1 MKKVL
6 CSFNTHQIR
15 CIPLTYAILFVTFL
29 HQGDIRAS
37 QPSINSIDTEY
48 ILRIDSLMTDAMEK
62 EACPGGVILIGNRE
76 RIIWK
81 KAYGYRVIKPEKIK
95 MTADTIFDL
104 ASLTKVVATAT
115 SVAILIERGQLS
127 LSDRV
132 SRFIPEF
139 AAKGK
144 ERITIEQLL
153 IHRGGLVPD
162 NSLQDYAQG
171 PPEAMRKIYNLD
183 LVAHPGEKFIYTDVG
198 YIVLGEVV
206 KQVTGLSLNR
216 FARQEL
222 FLPAGMSRTTFNPPK
237 IWWDKC
243 APQEKRDKKWIIGQ
257 VHDPRA
263 FALGG
268 VAGHAGLFSTADD
281 LARYCRMIL
290 NGGEIDGRRILSPLT
305 VRTMTEPRPLGAVSG
320 VRGLGFDIA
329 TGYSSAR
336 GDLFCR
342 YRSFGHTGFTGTS
355 MWIDPTAG
363 IYVIIL
369 TNRLHPDGKGN
380 VIDLRR
386 KVATVVA
393 SAVTKADPFD
403 RITGY
408 PWIDSDRVTKP
419 YRDTSLQDS
428 QVLTGLDVLVRDGC
442 KILTGR
448 KVGVITNH
456 TGLTRDGKHIVNL
469 IANAKNVDLVALF
482 SPEHGF
488 KGVLDRKIKDDTD
501 PLTGL
506 PIYSLYGKTR
516 IPTDKMLAG
525 IDTLV
530 FDIQDI
536 GTRFYTYISTMGNA
550 MQAATKHNIRFIV
563 VDRPNPITG
572 RYVEGP
578 LADADKFGFT
588 AFYRLP
594 VAHGMTIG
602 ELAQLFNK
610 EMKIGADLV
619 IIKMENWYR
628 HQWYDQ
634 TGLFWINPSPN
645 MRNLTEAILY
655 PGVGLIESSNIS
667 VGRGTD
673 EPFER
678 FGAPWIDARKLAAA
692 LNDSGLKG
700 VRFVPIEFTPASSKH
715 AGKKCGGVHIMVT
728 DRESINPVLVGIT
741 IAWQLNRLLKDDFQ
755 LERVN
760 NLLKN
765 DRILAALGQA
775 KTPVSVMQMW
785 QKDLEKFQQL
795 RKKYLL
801 YR

>member
-1 MKKVL
+1 MKKAL
-6 CSFNTHQIR
+6 CSFDIHQIR
-15 CIPLTYAILFVTFL
+15 CIPLAYAILFITL
-29 HQGDIRAS
+29 LYQGNIQADQS
-37 QPSINSIDTEY
+37 SIHNIDTEY
-48 ILRIDSLMTDAMEK
+48 ISRIDRLMADAIEK
-62 EACPGGVILIGNRE
+62 GACPGGVVLVGNCE

-81 KAYGYRVIKPEKIK
+81 KAYGYRVLEPEKIK
-95 MTADTIFDL
+95 MTEDTIFDL
-104 ASLTKVVATAT
+104 ASVTKVVATAT
-115 SVAILIERGQLS
+115 SIALLIERGQIS
-127 LSDRV
+127 LNDRV

-153 IHRGGLVPD
+153 IHRGGLIPD
-162 NSLQDYAQG
+162 NSLKDYERG
-171 PPEAMRKIYNLD
+171 PSEAMKKIYNLD
-183 LVAHPGEKFIYTDVG
+183 LVAQPGEKFIYTDVG
-198 YIVLGEVV
+198 YIVLGEIV
-206 KQVTGLSLNR
+206 KRVTGLPLDR

-222 FLPAGMSRTTFNPPK
+222 FLPAGMTRTTFNPPK
-237 IWWDKC
+237 TWWNKC
-243 APQEKRDKKWIIGQ
+243 APQEKRKKKWILGE

-263 FALGG
+263 YALGG

-290 NGGEIDGRRILSPLT
+290 NGGEINGRRILSPLT
-305 VRTMTEPRPLGAVSG
+305 IRTMTDLRPLGAVSG

-355 MWIDPTAG
+355 MWIDPTTG
-363 IYVIIL
+363 LYVIIL
-369 TNRLHPDGKGN
+369 TNRLHPEGKGN

-386 KVATVVA
+386 KIATVVA
-393 SAVTKADPFD
+393 SAAKADPFD

-408 PWIDSDRVTKP
+408 PWTDMEQTTKS
-419 YRDTSLQDS
+419 YRETSSPDS
-428 QVLTGLDVLVRDGC
+428 QVLTGLDVLVRDGF
-442 KILTGR
+442 KILAGR
-448 KVGVITNH
+448 KVGIITNH
-456 TGLTRDGKHIVNL
+456 TGLSRDGRHIVNL
-469 IANAKNVDLVALF
+469 IANVKNVDLVALF

-488 KGVLDRKIKDDTD
+488 KGVLDRKIENDTD

-516 IPTDKMLAG
+516 IPTDEMLAG
-525 IDTLV
+525 VDTLI

-536 GTRFYTYISTMGNA
+536 GARFYTYISTMGNA
-550 MQAATKHNIRFIV
+550 MQAAAKHNIRFIV

-572 RYVEGP
+572 CYIEGP
-578 LADADKFGFT
+578 LADTDKFAFT

-610 EMKIGADLV
+610 EMKIGADLE
-619 IIKMENWYR
+619 IIKMENWHR
-628 HQWYDQ
+628 CQWYDQ

-645 MRNLTEAILY
+645 MRNLTQAILY
-655 PGVGLIESSNIS
+655 PGVGLIESANVS

-678 FGAPWIDARKLAAA
+678 FGAPWIGARKLAAA
-692 LNDSGLKG
+692 LNASGLEG
-700 VRFVPIEFTPASSKH
+700 VRFVPMEFTPSSSKH

-741 IAWQLNRLLKDDFQ
+741 IAWQLHHMYKDDFQ
-755 LERVN
+755 YERIN
-760 NLLKN
+760 HLLRN
-765 DRILAALGQA
+765 DQILAALQRA
-775 KTPVSVMQMW
+775 KSPASVMQLW
-785 QKDLEKFQQL
+785 QNDLEKFKQL